1 MSQQSSIDFFHD
13 AVNNM
18 LAGRRPMTSNEVAK
32 IWLEA
37 KNIHKEEIIKANED
51 CSTIDG
57 EFMTGEQYYKLTYEN
72 INNGN

>member
-1 MSQQSSIDFFHD
+1 MSQQSSVDFFHD

-37 KNIHKEEIIKANED
+37 KNIHKEEIITAYED

-57 EFMTGEQYYKLTYEN
+57 EFVTGEQYHELTY
-72 INNGN
+72 GNK

>member
-18 LAGRRPMTSNEVAK
+18 LAGRIPMTSNEVAK
-32 IWLEA
+32 IWFEA
-37 KNIHKEEIIKANED
+37 KDIHKYEIITAYED

-57 EFMTGEQYYKLTYEN
+57 EFVTGEQYHELTY
-72 INNGN
+72 GNK

>member
-1 MSQQSSIDFFHD
+1 MTQQSSIDFFHD

-18 LAGRRPMTSNEVAK
+18 IAGRTPITSNEVAK

-37 KNIHKEEIIKANED
+37 KDIHKYEIITAYED

-57 EFMTGEQYYKLTYEN
+57 EFVTGEQYHELTY
-72 INNGN
+72 GNKW

>member
-18 LAGRRPMTSNEVAK
+18 IAGRRPMTSNEVAK

-37 KNIHKEEIIKANED
+37 KDIHKEEIIKANED
-51 CSTIDG
+51 FSTIDG